1 MLHYIDTQPL
11 VTQAWP
17 TGFGRLRT
25 QTRTQMTKVYRLN
38 HYTIKIQKVTQTIDI
53 DISHTRYLCSNM
65 GSFPRPILCYK
76 HVAVIMQCHVNNP
89 FQSVA
94 RQGVVHGDA
103 VAATCLP

>member
-53 DISHTRYLCSNM
+53 EYKSYSISML
-65 GSFPRPILCYK
+65 K
-76 HVAVIMQCHVNNP
+76 HGII
-89 FQSVA
+89 S
-94 RQGVVHGDA
+94 
-103 VAATCLP
+103 